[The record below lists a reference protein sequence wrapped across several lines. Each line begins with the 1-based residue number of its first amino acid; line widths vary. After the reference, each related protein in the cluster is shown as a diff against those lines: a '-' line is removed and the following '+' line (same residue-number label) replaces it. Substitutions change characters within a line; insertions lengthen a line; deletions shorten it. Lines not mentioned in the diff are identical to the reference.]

1 MAKTLIS
8 GPIIHPQIY
17 FHDFYLYWFDIVPSY
32 HSIQFKGKLMN
43 QTWENHKKPNFKSK
57 FHLFDPNL
65 TPLKKFFH
73 LFYLY

>member
-1 MAKTLIS
+1 
-8 GPIIHPQIY
+8 
-17 FHDFYLYWFDIVPSY
+17 
-32 HSIQFKGKLMN
+32 MN